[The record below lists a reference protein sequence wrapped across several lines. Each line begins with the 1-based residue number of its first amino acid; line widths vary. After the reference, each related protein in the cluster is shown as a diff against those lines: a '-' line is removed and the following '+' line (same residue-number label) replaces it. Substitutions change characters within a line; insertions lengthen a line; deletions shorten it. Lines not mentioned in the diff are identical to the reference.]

1 VKVATTVPD
10 ARVEA
15 AGLRPRCDTGG
26 STSIEPV
33 WATGATRRALVTA
46 LPYRRPLCRAPGT
59 LTEYHP
65 TLAVATRKLY
75 APLVLVVVRRSG
87 RQARPTVFTRSVT
100 SRLNRVDSRP
110 DTTNCSFAMGC
121 GWDTRMLAVVRV
133 AALAGG
139 AAKVPVRTRAETDSR
154 RAGARRVV
162 IVRK

>member
-1 VKVATTVPD
+1 
-10 ARVEA
+10 
-15 AGLRPRCDTGG
+15 
-26 STSIEPV
+26 
-33 WATGATRRALVTA
+33 
-46 LPYRRPLCRAPGT
+46 
-59 LTEYHP
+59 
-65 TLAVATRKLY
+65 
-75 APLVLVVVRRSG
+75 VLVVARRSG

-110 DTTNCSFAMGC
+110 DTTNCSFAMGR

-139 AAKVPVRTRAETDSR
+139 AATLPVRTRAETDRR